1 MTVALVMVAAA
12 VGAPLRYV
20 VDQAVQHRWPGAF
33 PAGTLTVN
41 LSGSF
46 LLGLLTGLA
55 ARHGLAPQVVTVLG
69 TGLLGAYTTFS
80 TFSYETV
87 RLLED
92 GAVARGRPRR
102 RRQSGARPRCGRRR
116 PRPRSPDLTSDPRRT
131 RNRRANLI
139 RA

>member
-1 MTVALVMVAAA
+1 MTLALVMVAAA

-55 ARHGLAPQVVTVLG
+55 AHHGLDPQAVTVLG

-80 TFSYETV
+80 TFSYESV

-92 GAVARGRPRR
+92 GAVAEAGLNVAG
-102 RRQSGARPRCGRRR
+102 SLALGLAAAAAG
-116 PRPRSPDLTSDPRRT
+116 LGL
-131 RNRRANLI
+131 ALLI
-139 RA
+139 

>member
-1 MTVALVMVAAA
+1 MTLGLLMLAAA

-41 LSGSF
+41 ITGS
-46 LLGLLTGLA
+46 LVLGLLTGLA
-55 ARHGLAPQVVTVLG
+55 VHHGLAPQALTILG

-80 TFSYETV
+80 TFSYETI

-92 GAVARGRPRR
+92 GAVAEAGLNVAG
-102 RRQSGARPRCGRRR
+102 SLALGLAAAATG
-116 PRPRSPDLTSDPRRT
+116 LGL
-131 RNRRANLI
+131 ALLL
-139 RA
+139 

>member
-1 MTVALVMVAAA
+1 MTLALVMVAAG

-46 LLGLLTGLA
+46 LLGLLTGVA
-55 ARHGLAPQVVTVLG
+55 AHHGLAQQAVTVLG

-92 GAVARGRPRR
+92 GAVAE
-102 RRQSGARPRCGRRR
+102 AA
-116 PRPRSPDLTSDPRRT
+116 LTV
-131 RNRRANLI
+131 AGGL
-139 RA
+139 ALGLAAAAAGLGLALLV

>member
-1 MTVALVMVAAA
+1 MTLVLLMVAAA
-12 VGAPLRYV
+12 VGAPLRYA

-55 ARHGLAPQVVTVLG
+55 AHHGLSPQAVTVLG
-69 TGLLGAYTTFS
+69 TGLLGAYTTYS

-92 GAVARGRPRR
+92 GAVAEAALNVAG
-102 RRQSGARPRCGRRR
+102 SLALGLVAAAAG
-116 PRPRSPDLTSDPRRT
+116 LGL
-131 RNRRANLI
+131 ALLI
-139 RA
+139 

>member
-1 MTVALVMVAAA
+1 MTLALVMVAAA

-33 PAGTLTVN
+33 PTGTLTVN

-55 ARHGLAPQVVTVLG
+55 AHHGFDPQAVTVLG

-92 GAVARGRPRR
+92 GAVAE
-102 RRQSGARPRCGRRR
+102 AA
-116 PRPRSPDLTSDPRRT
+116 LTVAGSLALGLAAAAAGLGLALP
-131 RNRRANLI
+131 I
-139 RA
+139 

>member
-1 MTVALVMVAAA
+1 MTLALLMLAAA
-12 VGAPLRYV
+12 AGAPLRYV

-41 LSGSF
+41 LSGSL

-55 ARHGLAPQVVTVLG
+55 AHHGLSPQAITVLG

-92 GAVARGRPRR
+92 GAVVEA
-102 RRQSGARPRCGRRR
+102 A
-116 PRPRSPDLTSDPRRT
+116 LTVAGSL
-131 RNRRANLI
+131 AFGL
-139 RA
+139 AAAAAGLGLALLV

>member
-1 MTVALVMVAAA
+1 MTLALLMLAAA

-20 VDQAVQHRWPGAF
+20 VDQAVQHRFPGAF
-33 PAGTLTVN
+33 PTGTLTINV
-41 LSGSF
+41 SGSL

-55 ARHGLAPQVVTVLG
+55 AHHGLAPQAVTVLG

-92 GAVARGRPRR
+92 GAVAEATLNVVG
-102 RRQSGARPRCGRRR
+102 S
-116 PRPRSPDLTSDPRRT
+116 LTLGL
-131 RNRRANLI
+131 AAAAAGLGL
-139 RA
+139 ALLL

>member
-1 MTVALVMVAAA
+1 MILALVMVAAA

-33 PAGTLTVN
+33 PAGTLAVN

-46 LLGLLTGLA
+46 VLGLLTGLA
-55 ARHGLAPQVVTVLG
+55 AHHGLAPQALTVLG
-69 TGLLGAYTTFS
+69 SGLLGGYTTFS

-92 GAVARGRPRR
+92 GAVAEATLNVAG
-102 RRQSGARPRCGRRR
+102 SVALGLAGAAAG
-116 PRPRSPDLTSDPRRT
+116 LGL
-131 RNRRANLI
+131 ALL
-139 RA
+139 A